1 MRGGICR
8 IGGFGGFFGFVIPIV
23 AIWLLGRLLQKDA

>member
-8 IGGFGGFFGFVIPIV
+8 IGGFGGVLGFVIPIV
-23 AIWLLGRLLQKDA
+23 AILFLDRLLQKDV